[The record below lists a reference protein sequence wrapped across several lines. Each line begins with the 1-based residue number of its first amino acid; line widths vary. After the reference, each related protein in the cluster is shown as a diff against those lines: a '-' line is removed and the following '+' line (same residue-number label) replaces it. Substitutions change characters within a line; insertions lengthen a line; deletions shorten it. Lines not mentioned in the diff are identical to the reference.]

1 MSKTSGTNKAYNIAY
16 KLINNIM
23 VRTDVPEEKEGCDWI
38 KRTILLLLI
47 LLILPTYSFGGTIS
61 GYYTPGGYYG
71 GHSGYY
77 EWIDYCPQCHHYNC
91 LANYHK
97 GVNEITCV
105 LCDADYDGCTGGD
118 KHAGGAWAWLIPYV
132 PKVEKVEPEP
142 NEPPVIVKTP
152 LEQMRDIYY
161 NNKII

>member
-1 MSKTSGTNKAYNIAY
+1 M
-16 KLINNIM
+16 
-23 VRTDVPEEKEGCDWI
+23 
-38 KRTILLLLI
+38 LI

-77 EWIDYCPQCHHYNC
+77 EWIDYCPQCHNYNC
-91 LANYHK
+91 LANYYK

-105 LCDADYDGCTGGD
+105 ICDADYDGCTGGD

-132 PKVEKVEPEP
+132 PEVEKVEPEP
-142 NEPPVIVKTP
+142 IEPPVIVKTP